1 MVVKIH
7 KLRDWTLGQF
17 TVCDTSYSTVR
28 VCVCVLLFY
37 LHLTAGFD
45 TQHQEK
51 YKYLWRDS
59 LHFMSYWQIYF
70 QHFRQETFF
79 FLLCTSQSFLPA
91 ACVLFP
97 LLTGMI
103 RLWSFLQKICGTLSP
118 VTCVAG
124 SNLRI
129 RIQTCSA
136 GLLKSD
142 EHFEEVAQRKMW
154 ANYVNQSF
162 SSHLC
167 EIVDIRCARQRGDD
181 SVECLGDFFF

>member
-1 MVVKIH
+1 MRH
-7 KLRDWTLGQF
+7 QLQ
-17 TVCDTSYSTVR
+17 YSEG
-28 VCVCVLLFY
+28 VCVHYYFISTWQLALIHNIRKSINTFGVIPYILCHIDRYIFSISGRKHSFSFY
-37 LHLTAGFD
+37 A
-45 TQHQEK
+45 
-51 YKYLWRDS
+51 
-59 LHFMSYWQIYF
+59 
-70 QHFRQETFF
+70 
-79 FLLCTSQSFLPA
+79 PA
-91 ACVLFP
+91 RVSCLQRVLFP